1 MNTDTNQPE
10 PLDVEAL
17 KKLFLLMQINES
29 AGFLP
34 NSDTYEF
41 ERLCVKHGAALLSA
55 YEQRQALQ
63 EEVES
68 YRLMLAGTAKEASRQ
83 SDALCALRAENSR
96 LQGEVEKSVEESNRR
111 DQKWMEGIDS
121 IVGRKLR
128 YTLATINDSPGFDLV
143 PDLQDF
149 IRDLRASRDAV
160 QARAQRAERHN
171 KHAESEWRRHQ
182 NRADEAESQLASL
195 HQQLTAA
202 LARAEGADKLL
213 KECAEKLDNYANRQG
228 SRRLAKKSLSE
239 GLVDNSVNKGQHYPA
254 IQSLI
259 DMVNNFLKS
268 RITQSPQD
276 GKTEGGAA

>member
-149 IRDLRASRDAV
+149 IRDLRASRDAA
-160 QARAQRAERHN
+160 QARAQQAEQDML
-171 KHAESEWRRHQ
+171 KHCQNAHDSAVEMAASYLERIGDYGANSKANAIRGEAFEDWERFKATLPVTPSDLKTGEELKHQ
-182 NRADEAESQLASL
+182 AFTENE
-195 HQQLTAA
+195 
-202 LARAEGADKLL
+202 ARAIW
-213 KECAEKLDNYANRQG
+213 
-228 SRRLAKKSLSE
+228 
-239 GLVDNSVNKGQHYPA
+239 GLPA
-254 IQSLI
+254 T
-259 DMVNNFLKS
+259 N
-268 RITQSPQD
+268 P
-276 GKTEGGAA
+276 EGGAA